1 MHFSISRKKLIDF
14 EITAVSKKGVSRR
27 ALQLR
32 PRQMIDGDVY
42 GVSQINEARIDEG
55 DRKEDGRARGRE
67 E

>member
-14 EITAVSKKGVSRR
+14 EIIAVSKKGVSRR

-32 PRQMIDGDVY
+32 PRQMIDGDAY

-55 DRKEDGRARGRE
+55 DRREDGRARGRE